1 MQSAV
6 TDEIVEKLKGI
17 TLLEASE
24 LVKVR
29 LQNKKF
35 FHPLLHP
42 LGTMLRW
49 TSACQEDGWQS
60 NALDASTRHVC
71 SFSSQCLMIV
81 VILME
86 TRTS

>member
-29 LQNKKF
+29 LQKKKVF
-35 FHPLLHP
+35 FIPCYVHLVQC
-42 LGTMLRW
+42 
-49 TSACQEDGWQS
+49 SDGLVRTKRMDGNRVHWMHRLDTC
-60 NALDASTRHVC
+60 ALSLPSV
-71 SFSSQCLMIV
+71 
-81 VILME
+81 
-86 TRTS
+86 